1 MTLENLTQAQKIAI
15 EGEVA
20 KALITAKHNAEIL
33 YRIYTVMKSA
43 PKDVSLYVLEAAKKL
58 LNINDLELNKLLLEV
73 SNDDLPYWIW
83 LERTAED
90 LKLSVTMAMAEGML
104 CMGDIDKK
112 LAQQMII
119 KSAFVYY
126 CRSVATISPAAAL
139 KLCRYILEE
148 ESLSLGFLSEVCFQL
163 IADISSLPCASEKLP
178 KEIFHSSF
186 DIKDM
191 LSFALETKILDD
203 LNKMDKK
210 KTTRKKR
217 TSKKEQLDLQKIA
230 EEGQLV
236 IEPLETGSDSIQAF
250 KIEAPLNSD
259 IDQAKAIAEQV
270 NDVISKL
277 LNEQLS
283 KKVPEKHEKYAVV
296 KKFKGENN
304 SLTIKTFDSPEE
316 AEDFIKTI
324 KKEYPT
330 MYKNCEITI
339 EKKVC

>member
-1 MTLENLTQAQKIAI
+1 M
-15 EGEVA
+15 
-20 KALITAKHNAEIL
+20 
-33 YRIYTVMKSA
+33 IYTS
-43 PKDVSLYVLEAAKKL
+43 
-58 LNINDLELNKLLLEV
+58 
-73 SNDDLPYWIW
+73 
-83 LERTAED
+83 
-90 LKLSVTMAMAEGML
+90 
-104 CMGDIDKK
+104 DIDKK

-126 CRSVATISPAAAL
+126 CRSIATISPPAAL

-148 ESLSLGFLSEVCFQL
+148 ENLSLGFLSEVCFQL
-163 IADISSLPCASEKLP
+163 IADISSLPYVSEKLP

-191 LSFALETKILDD
+191 LNFSLETKILND
-203 LNKMDKK
+203 LDKIEKK

-217 TSKKEQLDLQKIA
+217 TTKKEQLDLSKMA
-230 EEGQLV
+230 ENGQLK
-236 IEPLETGSDSIQAF
+236 IEPLETGIDNIQAF
-250 KIEAPLNSD
+250 KIEAPINSD
-259 IDQAKAIAEQV
+259 LDQAKGIAEQV
-270 NDVISKL
+270 NDVITKL

-283 KKVPEKHEKYAVV
+283 KNAPKKHERYAVV
-296 KKFKGENN
+296 KKFKGEKN

-339 EKKVC
+339 EKVS